1 MSYSSL
7 DDLKRRISEAEL
19 IQLTD
24 DQGLGQID
32 QTLVSGAIAESDGLV
47 DSFVR
52 AQTAVPLSD
61 PPEVI
66 RLISAD
72 LTLYRLYTRRGLS
85 VNEEVVSLKDK
96 AFSMLEKIAKGELK
110 ILATDNAAFRAATK
124 VKSQDADF
132 TPDLLSRY

>member
-7 DDLKRRISEAEL
+7 DDLKRRISETEL

-32 QTLVSGAIAESDGLV
+32 ETLVAGAIAESDGLV

-52 AQTAVPLSD
+52 AQCAVPLVN
-61 PPEVI
+61 PPEII

-72 LTLYRLYTRRGLS
+72 LTLYRLYTRRGIN
-85 VNEEVVSLKDK
+85 VNDDVVSLKDK

-110 ILATDNAAFRAATK
+110 ILVEDNAAFRAATK
-124 VKSQDADF
+124 VKTQSADF